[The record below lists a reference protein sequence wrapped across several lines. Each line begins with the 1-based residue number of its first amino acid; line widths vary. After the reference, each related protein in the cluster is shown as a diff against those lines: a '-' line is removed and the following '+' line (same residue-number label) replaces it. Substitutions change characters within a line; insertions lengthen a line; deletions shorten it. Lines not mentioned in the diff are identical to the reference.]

1 MIHCTALAA
10 QNMQTPAREA
20 RQKDILR
27 VFASPGTPCFSVADI
42 PAAAPAAQNTEK
54 AEGRRHGVFF
64 GAPRRV

>member
-1 MIHCTALAA
+1 MIRGTASAA
-10 QNMQTPAREA
+10 QNTQTPAREA
-20 RQKDILR
+20 RPKDILR
-27 VFASPGTPCFSVADI
+27 VFAAPGTPCFSVADF